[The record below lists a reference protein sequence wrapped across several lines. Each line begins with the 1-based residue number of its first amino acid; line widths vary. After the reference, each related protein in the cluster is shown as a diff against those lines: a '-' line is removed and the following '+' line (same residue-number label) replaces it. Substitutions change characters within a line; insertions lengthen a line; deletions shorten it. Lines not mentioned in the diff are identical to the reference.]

1 MSLGIKL
8 SVLRP
13 IGAFLALTAL
23 LWAVPAPLPAAEVN
37 LSFFHSECRECEETA
52 YFLNAL
58 KTARPC
64 LKVNEYPLEVEENYL
79 LLLKIEKYLGAENA
93 KNAPVS
99 IFVLTNA
106 YYGFSEI
113 TNALPARVA
122 ALEEKGAPLIDP
134 SDASTAEELS
144 AERMKSFTLTS
155 VLINGLLDGINPCA
169 FATLILFISLL
180 SVYGTSKKE
189 IVVTGLTFTLAVF
202 LTYLALGLGFL
213 NVIKAL
219 AIFPKIKFAFD
230 VALIIFCLVCAALS
244 IKDAITV
251 KRSGTGAKES
261 EDLTLKLPPR
271 LRSMITKILSSYAG
285 KKRWLF
291 GVFLAGF
298 LVSLLESV
306 CTGQVYI
313 PTINLIIKNNPAQV
327 TAWLW
332 LVFYNS
338 LFALPLVVLTFLAA
352 FGLRSQFM
360 LKVQRKGA
368 FPIRIGMALLFLFMA
383 ALLIAQLR

>member
-1 MSLGIKL
+1 MIRLPQTAKKGL
-8 SVLRP
+8 
-13 IGAFLALTAL
+13 FLALTGL
-23 LWAVPAPLPAAEVN
+23 FLAVSGPSLASEVN
-37 LSFFHSECRECEETA
+37 LRFFHSDCRECEETKD
-52 YFLNAL
+52 FLEAL
-58 KTARPC
+58 NGAFPEIT
-64 LKVNEYPLEVEENYL
+64 LHDLPLEEEENYL
-79 LLLKIEKYLGAENA
+79 LLLALEKDLGSVNE

-99 IFVLTNA
+99 LFLFTNA
-106 YYGFSEI
+106 FYGITAI
-113 TNALPARVA
+113 TNSLPPRIMALQGRDV
-122 ALEEKGAPLIDP
+122 PLYEP
-134 SDASTAEELS
+134 GSAKEGGEL
-144 AERMKSFTLTS
+144 ATERMKGFTLTS

-180 SVYGTSKKE
+180 SVYGTSRSE
-189 IVVTGLTFTLAVF
+189 IVVTGLVFTLAVF

-219 AIFPKIKFAFD
+219 TIFPKIKFVFD
-230 VALIIFCLVCAALS
+230 IALIIFCLVCAVLS
-244 IKDAITV
+244 IKDAVTV

-261 EDLTLKLPPR
+261 EDLFLKLPPR

-285 KKRWLF
+285 RKRWLV

-313 PTINLIIKNNPAQV
+313 PTINLIIKNDPAQV

-332 LVFYNS
+332 LIFYNA
-338 LFALPLVVLTFLAA
+338 LFALPLVILTFLAA

-360 LKVQRKGA
+360 LKVQRKGGVA
-368 FPIRIGMALLFLFMA
+368 IRIGMALLFLFMA
-383 ALLIAQLR
+383 ALLIAHLR

>member
-1 MSLGIKL
+1 MIRLPQTAKKGL
-8 SVLRP
+8 
-13 IGAFLALTAL
+13 FLALTGL
-23 LWAVPAPLPAAEVN
+23 FLAVPGPSLASEVN
-37 LSFFHSECRECEETA
+37 LRFFHSDCRECEETKD
-52 YFLNAL
+52 FLEAL
-58 KTARPC
+58 NGAFPEIT
-64 LKVNEYPLEVEENYL
+64 LHDLPLEEEENYL
-79 LLLKIEKYLGAENA
+79 LLLALEKDLGSVNE

-99 IFVLTNA
+99 LFLFTNA
-106 YYGFSEI
+106 FYGITAI
-113 TNALPARVA
+113 TNSLPPRIMALQGRDVPLYEPRTTEASQELA
-122 ALEEKGAPLIDP
+122 KEKM
-134 SDASTAEELS
+134 
-144 AERMKSFTLTS
+144 RSFTFAS

-180 SVYGTSKKE
+180 SVYGTSRSE
-189 IVVTGLTFTLAVF
+189 IIATGLTFTFAVF

-219 AIFPKIKFAFD
+219 TIFPKIKFCFD
-230 VALIIFCLVCAALS
+230 IALIIFCLVCAVLS
-244 IKDAITV
+244 IKDAIAV

-261 EDLTLKLPPR
+261 EDLSMKLPPK

-285 KKRWLF
+285 RKRWLV

-313 PTINLIIKNNPAQV
+313 PTINLIIKNDPARLV
-327 TAWLW
+327 AWLW
-332 LVFYNS
+332 LLFYNF
-338 LFALPLVVLTFLAA
+338 LFALPLIILTFLAA

-383 ALLIAQLR
+383 ALLIAHLR

>member
-1 MSLGIKL
+1 MIKL
-8 SVLRP
+8 PFQLQK
-13 IGAFLALTAL
+13 GLFLALTGL
-23 LWAVPAPLPAAEVN
+23 FLAVSGPTLASEIN
-37 LSFFHSECRECEETA
+37 LRFFHSDCRECEETKE
-52 YFLNAL
+52 FLEAL
-58 KTARPC
+58 NGAFEEIT
-64 LKVNEYPLEVEENYL
+64 LHDLPLEQEENYL
-79 LLLKIEKYLGAENA
+79 LLLKLEKELKLENK

-99 IFVLTNA
+99 LFLFTNVF
-106 YYGFSEI
+106 YGISEI
-113 TNALPARVA
+113 TNSLPSKIIALQGQDVPLFEPQTTEDSQELAK
-122 ALEEKGAPLIDP
+122 EKM
-134 SDASTAEELS
+134 
-144 AERMKSFTLTS
+144 RSFTFAS

-180 SVYGTSKKE
+180 SVYGTSKSE
-189 IVVTGLTFTLAVF
+189 IIATGLTFTFAVF

-219 AIFPKIKFAFD
+219 TIFPKIKFCFD

-261 EDLTLKLPPR
+261 EDLSMKLPPR

-313 PTINLIIKNNPAQV
+313 PTINLIIKNDPARLV
-327 TAWLW
+327 AWLW
-332 LVFYNS
+332 LLFYNF
-338 LFALPLVVLTFLAA
+338 LFALPLVILTFLAA

-383 ALLIAQLR
+383 TLLIAHLR

>member
-13 IGAFLALTAL
+13 VGAFLALTAL
-23 LWAVPAPLPAAEVN
+23 LWAVPAPLPAAEIN
-37 LSFFHSECRECEETA
+37 LSFFHSECRECEETSF
-52 YFLNAL
+52 FLQQLQGAFLEL
-58 KTARPC
+58 KI
-64 LKVNEYPLEVEENYL
+64 NEYPLEEEENYL
-79 LLLKIEKYLGAENA
+79 LLLKIEKHLGADNS

-99 IFVLTNA
+99 LFVFTNA
-106 YYGFSEI
+106 YYGFTEI
-113 TNALPARVA
+113 TNCLPAKVA
-122 ALEEKGAPLIDP
+122 ALEKLGAPLIDP
-134 SDASTAEELS
+134 DDHESAEALVS
-144 AERMKSFTLTS
+144 ERMKNFTLTS
-155 VLINGLLDGINPCA
+155 VLVNGLLDGINPCA

-189 IVVTGLTFTLAVF
+189 IVATGLTFTLAVF

-213 NVIKAL
+213 NVIKAMT
-219 AIFPKIKFAFD
+219 IFPKIKFCFD
-230 VALIIFCLVCAALS
+230 VALVIFCLVCAALS

-261 EDLTLKLPPR
+261 EDLTMKLPPR

-285 KKRWLF
+285 KKRWLL

-332 LVFYNS
+332 LIFYNS

-368 FPIRIGMALLFLFMA
+368 FPIRVGMALLFLFMA
-383 ALLIAQLR
+383 ALLIAQLA